1 MSLLLIF
8 FIITIAVNS
17 HSCYSASDPDGKR
30 VVVSVFL
37 GSHGI
42 YHKYIEEGNTPSS
55 CMIAALFLSGKTKWD
70 MLDCLIR
77 RVFKVQQILA
87 FTIIIITY
95 PTLWRLIAST
105 VKSC

>member
-1 MSLLLIF
+1 MDIISFCLNIF
-8 FIITIAVNS
+8 KFFQFTKICSDTCAIYS
-17 HSCYSASDPDGKR
+17 YFSCYFASDPDGKR

-37 GSHGI
+37 GSHGS

-77 RVFKVQQILA
+77 RVFKVQQILVLLC
-87 FTIIIITY
+87 T
-95 PTLWRLIAST
+95 
-105 VKSC
+105 